1 MRTFAI
7 EYRYDDQ
14 DAARAAVRP
23 EHRVFLRGLLDAGT
37 LVASGPFDGDTGALL
52 LVRGESGEGVAA
64 VLDCDPFWRAELV
77 AERTVRGWE
86 PVLHTW
92 AD

>member
-1 MRTFAI
+1 MPTYAI

-23 EHRVFLRGLLDAGT
+23 EHRAFLRALLDAGT
-37 LVASGPFDGDTGALL
+37 LIASGPFEGDTGALL
-52 LVRGESGEGVAA
+52 LVRAESEDAVAA
-64 VLDCDPFWRAELV
+64 VLDTDPFKLAGLV
-77 AERTVRGWE
+77 AERIIRGWE
-86 PVLHTW
+86 PVLHSW